1 MCVWG
6 GGGGDKGGE
15 GVRGGGGGYCRDKKR
30 GVGSQELMTTISGEV
45 SAIT

>member
-6 GGGGDKGGE
+6 GGGGAVNE
-15 GVRGGGGGYCRDKKR
+15 GGGGVYCRDKKR